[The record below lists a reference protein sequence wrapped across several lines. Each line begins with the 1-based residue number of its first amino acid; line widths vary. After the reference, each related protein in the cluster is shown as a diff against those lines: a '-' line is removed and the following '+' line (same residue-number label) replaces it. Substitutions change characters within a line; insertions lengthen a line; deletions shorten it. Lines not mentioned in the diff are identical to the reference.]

1 MTEPALAVTRTDG
14 VAEILLTR
22 PEVLNR
28 FDPQLHVELTETL
41 VDLAADDSVRAVVL
55 GSTGTAFSA
64 GGDFALMEAAHADA
78 DVRAE
83 IVGDAQ
89 RLLDAFLDL
98 PQPLV
103 VAAQGAAVGL
113 GATVALLGD
122 VLVAARAASLSDT
135 HVHIGLVAGDGGC
148 LVWPQAMGLARAR
161 RHLLTGDPLDAET
174 AWRIGV
180 VTDLV
185 ETPEET
191 LPAAHAI
198 ARRLARLAPLGVQGT
213 KRAINAGVRARAAEV
228 VPLGLEL
235 EDGTLASDDLL
246 EGIAAFKE
254 KRRPR
259 FEGR

>member
-1 MTEPALAVTRTDG
+1 MTAPALAVTRTDG
-14 VAEILLTR
+14 IAEILLVR
-22 PEVLNR
+22 PELLNR
-28 FDPQLHVELTETL
+28 FDPQLHVELTASLIE
-41 VDLAADDSVRAVVL
+41 LARDTSVRVVVL

-64 GGDFALMEAAHADA
+64 GGDFALMEAAHADPS
-78 DVRAE
+78 VRAE
-83 IVGDAQ
+83 ILGDAQ
-89 RLLDAFLDL
+89 RLIDAFLGL

-103 VAAQGAAVGL
+103 IAAQGVAVGL

-122 VLVAARAASLSDT
+122 ILVAARGASLSDT

-174 AWRIGV
+174 AWQIGV

-185 ETPEET
+185 DTPVEA

-213 KRAINAGVRARAAEV
+213 KQAINRGVQARADEV
-228 VPLGLEL
+228 VAVGLAL
-235 EDGTLASDDLL
+235 EDATLASDDLL
-246 EGIAAFKE
+246 EGIAAFRE
-254 KRRPR
+254 KRRPA
-259 FEGR
+259 FSGR